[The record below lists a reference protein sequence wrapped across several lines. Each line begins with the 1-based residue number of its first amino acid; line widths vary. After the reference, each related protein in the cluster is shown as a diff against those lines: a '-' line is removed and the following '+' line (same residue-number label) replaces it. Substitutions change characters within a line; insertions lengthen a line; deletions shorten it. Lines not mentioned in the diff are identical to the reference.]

1 MQKLDSVIL
10 DTVFKMIFFSVIPV
24 SVDASFL
31 FFFLFPNE
39 REGMPHGIAV
49 SGTKFNI
56 SEVKLKDYAYKFFCH
71 FIYDSQEFTSY
82 IKLEH
87 PGKLPHLDKI
97 MIIDDYF
104 PISLTPHYL

>member
-1 MQKLDSVIL
+1 M
-10 DTVFKMIFFSVIPV
+10 IPV

-31 FFFLFPNE
+31 FFFLFPIE